1 MTELLTQNI
10 TERVNFHPK
19 RITSNLTV
27 TYASSTQSP
36 GNNQS
41 EGAFVWD
48 QSGIRITG
56 IMRVCV
62 CLGAILIP
70 ESLDFQEL
78 E

>member
-1 MTELLTQNI
+1 MILQ
-10 TERVNFHPK
+10 
-19 RITSNLTV
+19 TV
-27 TYASSTQSP
+27 TEYVTK
-36 GNNQS
+36 
-41 EGAFVWD
+41 GAFVWD